1 MESEGFFALLMLDL
15 EGYHPQRNSIATIRN
30 LLSSVLNGFS
40 VIDGEV
46 LTFLVCH
53 DTDGQEENVRSGS
66 GWRQFSGITACS
78 GCSAALF
85 TGWEI
90 FTTTMSTP

>member
-53 DTDGQEENVRSGS
+53 DTDGQEEK
-66 GWRQFSGITACS
+66 RQIWQRVEAILPG
-78 GCSAALF
+78 
-85 TGWEI
+85 
-90 FTTTMSTP
+90 